1 MQPQVLR
8 MESDLVEVLIAAI
21 EERVLEQQIKWS
33 QNPSGCVILASGG
46 YPLKY
51 AKGKRI
57 EGLKEAAE
65 AKGITIFHAGTEL
78 KDDEF
83 YTAGGRVL
91 GVCASEKTLAETMK
105 NDLDNPITRIE
116 FDGRRVHTKDFQCEC
131 RGFH

>member
-1 MQPQVLR
+1 MVWVYVL
-8 MESDLVEVLIAAI
+8 LAVI
-21 EERVLEQQIKWS
+21 EGNVLEKQIKWS

-51 AKGKRI
+51 TKGKRI
-57 EGLKEAAE
+57 EGLKEASE

-78 KDDEF
+78 KDDEY

-105 NDLDNPITRIE
+105 KIYRTIFKIYFE
-116 FDGRRVHTKDFQCEC
+116 AMHFRRDIGVEKEEWT
-131 RGFH
+131 